1 MTSLISNFDVLA
13 TTKQR
18 IDALA
23 IVEEGMKAIDT
34 TLVVKNNISL
44 ANGILQVKENKYV
57 LKDFDRV
64 FVIGFGKASC
74 RAAKEIE
81 NILGDELDGG
91 IVIDKHAAPLKKIE
105 SLQGFHPLQSSYNVE
120 ATQKIVDLAQNL
132 TEKDL
137 AIVIVSGGGSALLC
151 YPMSEYEQ
159 GNELYT
165 NFLKVG
171 GNIEELNTLRKHVSG
186 IKGGG
191 LAKLLYPATV
201 ASLIFCDIPGDH
213 FDEVASGPTYLDTTT
228 TEDAE
233 KILEKYKIQN
243 TFRLNETPKEEK
255 YFNKVKNVTFV
266 SNGEA
271 LRAMSDEAKKRG
283 YEVISLGNEIYDN
296 SEFFLKKAKGVL
308 HEKSIVLAGGELSL
322 ALTSS
327 GGDGGR
333 NLYVASEAI
342 NVIDQNDLFVSFA
355 TDGIDNKSI
364 GAGAIVDSSTL
375 KKISEKNLNVEE
387 YHSQNKDSEFFT
399 EVGDMLITGDTGS
412 NVSDIYLMMRN

>member
-18 IDALA
+18 TDALA

-34 TLVVKNNISL
+34 TLVVNNNVSL
-44 ANGILQVKENKYV
+44 TDGVLEIKEHKYI
-57 LKDFDRV
+57 LKDFEKV
-64 FVIGFGKASC
+64 FVIGLGKASFC
-74 RAAKEIE
+74 AAKEIE

-91 IVIDKHAAPLKKIE
+91 IIIDKHATPLKKIE
-105 SLQGFHPLQSSYNVE
+105 SFQGSHPLQSTYNVE
-120 ATQKIVDLAQNL
+120 VSQKIVDLAQSL

-159 GNELYT
+159 GNEIYS

-213 FDEVASGPTYLDTTT
+213 FNEVASGPTYLDTTT

-233 KILEKYKIQN
+233 KILEKYNIQN

-255 YFNKVKNVTFV
+255 YFSKVNNITFV

-271 LRAMSDEAKKRG
+271 LRAMGDEAKKRG
-283 YEVISLGNEIYDN
+283 YEVIGLGNEIYDN
-296 SEFFLKKAKGVL
+296 SEFFLKKAKGAL

-342 NVIDQNDLFVSFA
+342 DVIDSNDLFISFA

-364 GAGAIVDSSTL
+364 GAGAIVDSETK
-375 KKISEKNLNVEE
+375 KKILEKNLNVEE
-387 YHSQNKDSEFFT
+387 YHSKNKDSEFFT
-399 EVGDMLITGDTGS
+399 ETGNMIITGNTGS

>member
-1 MTSLISNFDVLA
+1 MSLISNFDVLA

-18 IDALA
+18 IDALS
-23 IVEEGMKAIDT
+23 IVEEGAKAINT
-34 TLVVKNNISL
+34 AFVVNNNISL
-44 ANGILQVKENKYV
+44 KDGILQIKDQKYN
-57 LKDFDRV
+57 LSDYERV
-64 FVIGFGKASC
+64 FIIGFGKVSSEAAS
-74 RAAKEIE
+74 EIE

-91 IVIDKHAAPLKKIE
+91 IVIDKHVSPCKKVE
-105 SLQGFHPLQSSYNVE
+105 VYQGTHPLQSAYNVE
-120 ATQKIVDLAQNL
+120 VSQKIVELAQSL

-137 AIVIVSGGGSALLC
+137 AIVIVSGGGSSLLC

-159 GNELYT
+159 GNEFYFNL
-165 NFLKVG
+165 LKVG
-171 GNIEELNTLRKHVSG
+171 GNIQELNTLRKHVSG

-191 LAKLLYPATV
+191 LVKLLYPATV

-255 YFNKVKNVTFV
+255 YFSKVNNITFV

-271 LRAMSDEAKKRG
+271 LRAMGDEAKKRG
-283 YEVISLGNEIYDN
+283 YDVISLGNEIYDD
-296 SEFFLKKAKGVL
+296 SGFFLKKAKKAL
-308 HEKSIVLAGGELSL
+308 REKSIVLAGGELSL
-322 ALTSS
+322 ALTTS

-342 NVIDQNDLFVSFA
+342 GVIDQNDLFISFA

-364 GAGAIVDSSTL
+364 GAGAIVDLETK
-375 KKISEKNLNVEE
+375 KKIAEKNLNVEE
-387 YHSQNKDSEFFT
+387 YHGQNKDSEFFA
-399 EVGDMLITGDTGS
+399 EIGDMIITGDTGS